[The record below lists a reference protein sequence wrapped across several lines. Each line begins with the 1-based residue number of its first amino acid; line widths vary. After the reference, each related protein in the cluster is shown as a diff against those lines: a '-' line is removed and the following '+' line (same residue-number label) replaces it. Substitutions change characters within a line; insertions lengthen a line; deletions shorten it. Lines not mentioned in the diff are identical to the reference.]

1 MSHYSLFTEDLEHV
15 LDHTRDAWEELRGQR
30 IFITGGTGFFGMWL
44 IESFLWAKER
54 LDLGA
59 RAVVLSRDPQAFL
72 QKRLHLADVAA
83 LSFHQG
89 DVRNFAFPPGTF
101 SHVIHVATESSAR
114 LNEQSPAIMLD
125 TIVAGTERTLDF
137 AVACG
142 AKKLLLTS
150 SGAVYGRQ
158 PPEMTHIGEDYP
170 GSPDPLAPSSAYG
183 EGKRMA
189 ELLSA
194 IYHRQ
199 HGLDVRIARCFAF
212 VGPYLPLDVHFA
224 VGNFIRDALM
234 GGPIRVN
241 GDGTPYRSYLY
252 AADLAVWL
260 WTILLRGRSC
270 RPYNVGSDQALSILE
285 AARAIA
291 QLSPNLSEVRV
302 AKLPDLNAPAQRY
315 VPCINRAKQELGL
328 DWTIPFPT
336 ALRRTFSW
344 YQLMESSL
352 WRINS
357 GKMGN
362 RNVASC

>member
-1 MSHYSLFTEDLEHV
+1 MLHYSLFTEDLEHV
-15 LDHTRDAWEELRGQR
+15 LDHTRDAWEDLRGQR
-30 IFITGGTGFFGMWL
+30 IFITGGTGFFGMWMV
-44 IESFLWAKER
+44 ESFLWANER

-59 RAVVLSRDPQAFL
+59 RAVVLSRDPQAFR
-72 QKRLHLADVAA
+72 QKRPHLADVA
-83 LSFHQG
+83 
-89 DVRNFAFPPGTF
+89 TF
-101 SHVIHVATESSAR
+101 SHVIHAATESSTR

-125 TIVAGTERTLDF
+125 TIIAGTERTLDF

-158 PPEMTHIGEDYP
+158 PPEMTHVVEDYP

-189 ELLSA
+189 ELLCA

-199 HGLDVRIARCFAF
+199 HGLDARIARCFAF

-224 VGNFIRDALM
+224 VGNFVRDALM

-252 AADLAVWL
+252 AADLTVWL

-270 RPYNVGSDQALSILE
+270 RPYNVGSDQAMSILE
-285 AARAIA
+285 AAREAA
-291 QLSPNLSEVRV
+291 QLSTNISEVRV
-302 AKLPDLNAPAQRY
+302 AKQPDLDAPAQRY
-315 VPCINRAKQELGL
+315 VPCIERAKQELGL
-328 DWTIPFPT
+328 DGNIPFPA

-352 WRINS
+352 VNS

-362 RNVASC
+362 LNVASC

>member
-1 MSHYSLFTEDLEHV
+1 MSHFSLFTEDLEHV

-44 IESFLWAKER
+44 VESFLWANQR

-59 RAVVLSRDPQAFL
+59 RAVVLSRNPQVFR
-72 QKRLHLADVAA
+72 QKRPYLADVAA

-101 SHVIHVATESSAR
+101 SHVIHAATESSAR
-114 LNEQSPAIMLD
+114 LNEQSPAIMLE

-150 SGAVYGRQ
+150 SGAVYGPQ
-158 PPEMTHIGEDYP
+158 PPEMTHVGEDYP
-170 GSPDPLAPSSAYG
+170 GSPDPSAPSSAYG

-189 ELLSA
+189 ELLCA

-199 HGLDVRIARCFAF
+199 HGLDARIARCFAF

-224 VGNFIRDALM
+224 IGNFIRDALI

-270 RPYNVGSDQALSILE
+270 RPYNVGAEQTVSVAEL
-285 AARAIA
+285 AAIVAHIFQDRAVVKIA
-291 QLSPNLSEVRV
+291 RPAEPGAR
-302 AKLPDLNAPAQRY
+302 AQRY
-315 VPCINRAKQELGL
+315 VPLTSRAQTELGVRADIGL
-328 DWTIPFPT
+328 KE
-336 ALRRTFSW
+336 AVRRTAQW
-344 YQLMESSL
+344 YSQGGAFPCQLLSAM
-352 WRINS
+352 
-357 GKMGN
+357 
-362 RNVASC
+362 